1 MRKVLFAVGIV
12 LAFVGCT
19 DNGSNSPVTDADS
32 LYTYTFIYKHHI
44 QEPERCLALLDT
56 SEMRGVMS
64 ADSCNWLRGHI
75 CNYLGD
81 YDKADEYLHRVLDR
95 EDLSH
100 TSDVYLTTLSTYCT
114 FSISTYENS
123 RCLEYANEGARLAH
137 EAGNARFEAEFY
149 GIAGSAM
156 EHERPGAGIEYLN
169 RAIGLIR
176 QQSDRQLLP
185 KASYYMS
192 EKARIEID
200 QQKFAEAV
208 ATCRERL
215 ALIDEMQQLGV
226 FVTEGYY
233 DVQLGRTYA
242 KLALCLQKLGQA
254 AEARQAAEAFFRTDF
269 SKTIKGKHDI
279 LHYYILTDDRQGV
292 MRLFNE
298 LANHYQQGD
307 SINEFYR
314 SVLLDKAEWHRCQ
327 GEWREAD
334 ETAYRA
340 SELRDS
346 LILRDRNRQTA
357 EYEVRFKTQEKEM
370 ALAEAEAKANFQHII
385 IYALIA
391 IIVVGAISLWR
402 IIVAKRQL
410 HQKNKDLFELVHE
423 QANTQTLPVGE
434 GKGYNQYEDAV
445 AGLAVSPASARG
457 NNDATSLFN
466 RLCNL
471 MKEERPYTNSNL
483 RREDLAQMLGTNFI
497 YVADAIR
504 ECTGGK
510 TLSDFLDEYRVRH
523 AAHLLANTDD
533 PVGLVTEM
541 SGFASRSHFNTLFRE
556 KYKMTPSEYRKIAKE
571 RAES

>member
-1 MRKVLFAVGIV
+1 MRKVLFAVGLV
-12 LAFVGCT
+12 LAFWGCT
-19 DNGSNSPVTDADS
+19 DNGGNSPVTDADS

-56 SEMRGVMS
+56 AEMRGVMS
-64 ADSCNWLRGHI
+64 EDSCNWLRGHI

-81 YDKADEYLHRVLDR
+81 YDRADEYLHRVLDR
-95 EDLSH
+95 EELSH

-114 FSISTYENS
+114 FSIGTYENG

-156 EHERPGAGIEYLN
+156 EHERPGAGIEYLD
-169 RAIGLIR
+169 RAISLIH

-192 EKARIEID
+192 EKARIEIE
-200 QQKFAEAV
+200 QQKFVEAV
-208 ATCRERL
+208 TTCRERL

-242 KLALCLQKLGQA
+242 KLALCLQKLGQV

-279 LHYYILTDDRQGV
+279 LHYYTLTDDRQGV

-298 LANHYQQGD
+298 LENHYQQGD

-314 SVLLDKAEWHRCQ
+314 SILVDKAEWHRNQ

-340 SELRDS
+340 SEVRDS
-346 LILRDRNRQTA
+346 LILRDRNHQAA

-370 ALAEAEAKANFQHII
+370 ALAEAQANARLQHII
-385 IYALIA
+385 IYALILILA
-391 IIVVGAISLWR
+391 VGAFALWR
-402 IIVAKRQL
+402 IIVAQKAL
-410 HQKNKDLFELVHE
+410 KQKNRELFETV
-423 QANTQTLPVGE
+423 QQTLHR
-434 GKGYNQYEDAV
+434 EDEQQRMMKEQPIET
-445 AGLAVSPASARG
+445 L
-457 NNDATSLFN
+457 TSGQKLYR
-466 RLCNL
+466 RLCD
-471 MKEERPYTNSNL
+471 MMREERPYTNSDL
-483 RREDLAQMLGTNFI
+483 KREDLAAMLGTNFS
-497 YVADAIR
+497 YLADAIR
-504 ECTGGK
+504 EC
-510 TLSDFLDEYRVRH
+510 SDGQTISEFLDDWRIRH
-523 AAHLLANTDD
+523 AARMLSDSD
-533 PVGLVTEM
+533 EQVGLIREM
-541 SGFASRSHFNTLFRE
+541 SGFQSRSHFNTLFRE
-556 KYKMTPSEYRKIAKE
+556 RFKMTPSEYRKAAKTT
-571 RAES
+571 

>member
-1 MRKVLFAVGIV
+1 MRKVLFVVGIV

-44 QEPERCLALLDT
+44 HEPERCLALLDT
-56 SEMRGVMS
+56 AEMRGVMS

-75 CNYLGD
+75 CSYLGD
-81 YDKADEYLHRVLDR
+81 YDRADEYLHRVLDR

-114 FSISTYENS
+114 FSISAYENS

-169 RAIGLIR
+169 RAISLIR

-192 EKARIEID
+192 EKARIEIE
-200 QQKFAEAV
+200 QQKLAEAV

-226 FVTEGYY
+226 FVIEGYY

-242 KLALCLQKLGQA
+242 KLALCLQKLGQV

-314 SVLLDKAEWHRCQ
+314 SMLIDKAEWHRCQ

-334 ETAYRA
+334 ETANRA

-346 LILRDRNRQTA
+346 LILRDRNRQAA
-357 EYEVRFKTQEKEM
+357 EYEVKFKTQEKEM
-370 ALAEAEAKANFQHII
+370 ALAEAQADARLHRVI
-385 IYALIA
+385 IYALILILA
-391 IIVVGAISLWR
+391 VGAFAFWR
-402 IIVAKRQL
+402 IMVAQ
-410 HQKNKDLFELVHE
+410 
-423 QANTQTLPVGE
+423 QTLKRKNRE
-434 GKGYNQYEDAV
+434 LFDTIQQTLRHKYEQQRIMEEQPIET
-445 AGLAVSPASARG
+445 L
-457 NNDATSLFN
+457 TSGQQLYR
-466 RLCNL
+466 RLCDL
-471 MKEERPYTNSNL
+471 MRKERPYTNSDL
-483 RREDLAQMLGTNFI
+483 KREELAAMLGTNFS
-497 YVADAIR
+497 YLAEAIR
-504 ECTGGK
+504 EC
-510 TLSDFLDEYRVRH
+510 SDGQTISEFLDDWRIRH
-523 AAHLLANTDD
+523 AARMLSDSD
-533 PVGLVTEM
+533 EPVGLVTEM
-541 SGFASRSHFNTLFRE
+541 SGFQSRSHFNTLFRE
-556 KYKMTPSEYRKIAKE
+556 RFKMTPSEYRKVAKG
-571 RAES
+571 A